1 MERYQLYGGG
11 GSPYSQKMRAI
22 LHYRRLPFDWVQI
35 TPAIRS
41 QIKHDGPPIIPILRL
56 PEDQSLHVDSTPL
69 AFQLEERHS
78 ERSIIPDD
86 PAMAFL
92 SNLIEDLG
100 DEWVTKMMFHYRWDL
115 EIDQMYSSRQI
126 ISDNSPGLRGDDLK
140 QAAEAIRQ
148 RQVERMPLLG
158 CTRQN
163 KPIIERSFHELLAI
177 LDSFATRDE
186 FIFGTRS
193 SLADFGLFGQLKT
206 LASDHTSMLIMRN
219 TVPSVYDWVRRLED
233 SSGIEGEWHE
243 FADMRPAVT
252 ELLKFS
258 ARYYLPFLEANANA
272 HAEGADT
279 LTVEL
284 AGRIFQQPTFKYQ
297 VKCYDRLRKLLQ
309 NERVDAL
316 RSLLAETECL
326 QYLDQ

>member
-1 MERYQLYGGG
+1 
-11 GSPYSQKMRAI
+11 
-22 LHYRRLPFDWVQI
+22 
-35 TPAIRS
+35 
-41 QIKHDGPPIIPILRL
+41 
-56 PEDQSLHVDSTPL
+56 
-69 AFQLEERHS
+69 
-78 ERSIIPDD
+78 
-86 PAMAFL
+86 
-92 SNLIEDLG
+92 
-100 DEWVTKMMFHYRWDL
+100 MFHYRWDL

-148 RQVERMPLLG
+148 RQVERMPLVG

-186 FIFGTRS
+186 FIFGTRP

-233 SSGIEGEWHE
+233 SSGIEGEWHD
-243 FADMRPAVT
+243 FADMRPAVS

-258 ARYYLPFLEANANA
+258 ARYYLPFLEANAKA
-272 HAEGADT
+272 YAEGEYT

-326 QYLDQ
+326 QYLE

>member
-148 RQVERMPLLG
+148 RQVERMPLVG

-186 FIFGTRS
+186 FIFGTRP

-243 FADMRPAVT
+243 FADMRPAVS

-258 ARYYLPFLEANANA
+258 ARYYLPFLEANAIA

-326 QYLDQ
+326 RYLE